1 MAISESPRTVI
12 SAIALSLLTAACA
25 GPGVSGAGNVGV
37 ATPRLLPT
45 LTGESIDLARVVR
58 DHDATVLVFWSTEC
72 PCVRR
77 YQDRTQ
83 ALADT
88 NDPQRV
94 AVLLVASNAAE
105 DEAHMR
111 EVAAD
116 RGVKLPILR
125 DATGEL
131 AAELGAKT
139 TPTTVV
145 LRRDGSVAFRGWID
159 NERLPDDA
167 DREPYVE
174 RVLAGLLTGTSDFA
188 ARSPTYGCMITRS
201 LSTPAAVAAPF
212 APPFTEE
219 TEATQTC
226 TTCGCGAKHE

>member
-1 MAISESPRTVI
+1 MGISEPVRAGVVSV
-12 SAIALSLLTAACA
+12 AVALLALACA
-25 GPGVSGAGNVGV
+25 GPGASGGAKLEVS
-37 ATPRLLPT
+37 TPRLLPT
-45 LTGESIDLARVVR
+45 LSGESVDLASVIR

-77 YQDRTQ
+77 YQERTQ

-88 NDPQRV
+88 NDPKRV
-94 AVLLVASNAAE
+94 AVLLVASNVGE

-111 EVAAD
+111 EVASE

-125 DATGEL
+125 DATGAL

-139 TPTTVV
+139 TPTAVV
-145 LRRDGSVAFRGWID
+145 LRRDGSTAFRGWID

-174 RVLAGLLTGTSDFA
+174 RALAGLLAGSNDFA
-188 ARSPTYGCMITRS
+188 ARSPIYGCMITRS
-201 LSTPAAVAAPF
+201 LATPAASADAFSSPLQQETQ
-212 APPFTEE
+212 PP
-219 TEATQTC
+219 QTC
-226 TTCGCGAKHE
+226 STCGCGAQHE